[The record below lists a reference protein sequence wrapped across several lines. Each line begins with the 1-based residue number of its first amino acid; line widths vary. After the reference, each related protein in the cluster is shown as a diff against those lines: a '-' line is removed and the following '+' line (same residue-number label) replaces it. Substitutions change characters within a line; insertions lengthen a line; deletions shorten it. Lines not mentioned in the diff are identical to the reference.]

1 MYVPK
6 KDIIEL
12 DIGVDEAFKMV
23 ISTGI
28 VNPEKVKKAKKVDTK
43 VKL

>member
-1 MYVPK
+1 MFCICAE

-28 VNPEKVKKAKKVDTK
+28 VNPEKVKKGKKLTIK
-43 VKL
+43 